1 MMLIEG
7 NNMTDNKYLAEAIY
21 TFNCY
26 IRHKDSSLGFISN
39 NKISFDDLRGYLA
52 RAEGYKNRI
61 YVKARETLSL
71 DKWNNIRYKTGAVS
85 NYAIKAINKSGNL
98 ISHYQVTDFKNKLSD
113 KEMLSTTDDIIY
125 NIYCTDNDKKSFN
138 DAIDFF
144 GKKYDLIA
152 FLFFLKSNEKFLP
165 IRSSLFDRAFEYLKI
180 DCRTAYKC
188 SWENYCDFI
197 ATIKHIKEILSSSSV
212 FDKPL
217 TLLDAHSFAWIVQ
230 QDDFQNYKCDE
241 KGKEEQVETIHDK
254 IIEYFNENPE
264 KRTSQISKYVRDK
277 AIIKE
282 AKRQAQGICQLCN
295 NEAPFNDKNGEPY
308 LEVHH
313 INWLSNGGQDTIS
326 NAIALCPNCH
336 SKMHVVND
344 EKDISYLRNKKNNI

>member
-21 TFNCY
+21 KFNCY

-52 RAEGYKNRI
+52 REEGYKNRI

-71 DKWNNIRYKTGAVS
+71 DKWNNIRHKTGAVS

-98 ISHYQVTDFKNKLSD
+98 ISHYQITDFKNKLSD
-113 KEMLSTTDDIIY
+113 KEMLSTADDIIY

-165 IRSSLFDRAFEYLKI
+165 KWTEIFDTNESYFMNQNQINI
-180 DCRTAYKC
+180 DIFL
-188 SWENYCDFI
+188 E
-197 ATIKHIKEILSSSSV
+197 H
-212 FDKPL
+212 
-217 TLLDAHSFAWIVQ
+217 
-230 QDDFQNYKCDE
+230 
-241 KGKEEQVETIHDK
+241 
-254 IIEYFNENPE
+254 NE
-264 KRTSQISKYVRDK
+264 
-277 AIIKE
+277 
-282 AKRQAQGICQLCN
+282 
-295 NEAPFNDKNGEPY
+295 
-308 LEVHH
+308 
-313 INWLSNGGQDTIS
+313 
-326 NAIALCPNCH
+326 
-336 SKMHVVND
+336 D
-344 EKDISYLRNKKNNI
+344 EKDK